1 VFTVFKSVR
10 QCFGH
15 FLNVRKRQPPS
26 RRSGAMTRREGGR
39 TGAVQDAV
47 ARVKSAKAG
56 FWIAAALPAF
66 FGTFAVS
73 AQTNP
78 PPASYIRSYT
88 NDVPNQPL
96 VTVTVTGASNVSC
109 LTIEEDLSG
118 PATAISISGDGVYL
132 PAQNIIRWGPYFN
145 TVATNVSYR
154 LAGLPASYQVNGG
167 SWMDGHWY
175 FSPGVTMVTVLPP
188 AGVGGGV
195 PSPPPQVA
203 TPAFSPPSGA
213 SVPVS
218 VTITDATPGAAIYYT
233 LDGSLPTQG
242 STQYTVPV
250 PLASASVLRAVAFTN
265 GWTPSISAVGYY
277 EPTAPPANA
286 QLTRSVSGNSSPS
299 PLVTLTVT
307 PGTNANCVAIT
318 ETLAPGIGA
327 TTVSSGGNYVAS
339 NNVVLWGP
347 FFGTNG
353 LVLSYQAV
361 GLPGV
366 YPARASWSVDG
377 VSGTETTG
385 TNLVITGGGVN
396 GVIPTP
402 PPQVPAPIIIPPSG
416 SVVPVDVLIGL
427 PGWDFGLLDDTWAG
441 GIRSV
446 QNLPAQ
452 SAWFVSGSSTNLT
465 AGVNALNFW
474 NGTNAVAGITYFT
487 PNATTPLLLG
497 IGDTLKATLKLVLTG
512 VAPANSAQGLR
523 VGLFDFVDSTLSPPR
538 VSADGFAAAS
548 QGNGV
553 QGYCLFQNMGTTF
566 LASTPVDI
574 KMRTNLSSGS
584 LLGTNTDFS
593 SMSGSVVSN
602 NFHGFTAGR
611 QYVLTLTVS
620 RTAAS
625 SLAFTASW
633 LDTTT
638 GGTFSNSATNS
649 SATGFR
655 FDGLALWSQTAAVAA
670 TNITLNEFK
679 MDYIPQATNSAPPPA
694 GTAIYYTLDGSPPTT
709 SSMLYT
715 GAVQLASAGVVWA
728 ATFATNW
735 TPSAASVAFYGQPAF
750 PANVLVTRSVSGNSS
765 ATPMVTFSVT
775 PGAGAQCVAVM
786 ENLPAGISAI
796 NVTSGGNYIAS
807 NNVVLWG
814 PFFGTNT
821 LSLSYQAAGLP
832 GVYPVSASWSV
843 DGVGGGEPAGTNLV
857 IVASGANG
865 TIPTPPPQVLTPML
879 TPAMASNLP
888 VSVTTTDATPGAVI
902 YYTLDGSL
910 PTQNSLPYTGAV
922 PLASAGV
929 LRAVA
934 FTNGW
939 TPSVAAVGEY
949 VPPLTTNT
957 VSVTNSIFGNATIQ
971 PTVSLTATPQGAV
984 NCYAVVETLS
994 FGLTPSGLSGDGIW
1008 DPIAGAIRWGPY
1020 LDNQPRVFSFTVGG
1034 ASGIYPLSGQVS
1046 VNGYSMSA
1054 GATNVQINT
1063 SVIGSGPQIG
1073 TQPSNQVA
1081 LAGQTVQFT
1090 VGASGSA
1097 PLIYQ
1102 WYFNTNTP
1110 LFSPSPAAALSLSNV
1125 TAQSAGLYSVL
1136 VTNAYGS
1143 VTSSVA
1149 SLTIVT
1155 PLVTNILT
1163 GTNGSVTLSFVGLP
1177 NATTRIWATTN
1188 LALPSSWQP
1197 IFTNTTTSPNGAW
1210 QFIDTNTVGYPLRFY
1225 RFSTP

>member
-1 VFTVFKSVR
+1 MFTVFKSVR
-10 QCFGH
+10 QCFGQ
-15 FLNVRKRQPPS
+15 FSNVRKRQ
-26 RRSGAMTRREGGR
+26 R

-47 ARVKSAKAG
+47 ARVKGAKAG
-56 FWIAAALPAF
+56 FWIVAVLLAF

-73 AQTNP
+73 AQTSP
-78 PPASYIRSYT
+78 PPASYIRSFV
-88 NDVPNQPL
+88 NDVPNQAL
-96 VTVTVTGASNVSC
+96 VTVTVTGASDVSC

-175 FSPGVTMVTVLPP
+175 FSPGVTMITVLPP
-188 AGVGGGV
+188 AGGGGGI
-195 PSPPPQVA
+195 PSAPPQVA
-203 TPAFSPPSGA
+203 TPTFSPPSGA
-213 SVPVS
+213 SVPTS
-218 VTITDATPGAAIYYT
+218 VTISCATAGAVIYYT
-233 LDGSLPTQG
+233 LDGSLPTQY
-242 STQYTVPV
+242 SPQYTVPV
-250 PLASASVLRAVAFTN
+250 SLASAGVLRAAAFTN
-265 GWTPSISAVGYY
+265 GWTPSVSAVGYY
-277 EPTAPPANA
+277 GPTAPPANA
-286 QLTRSVSGNSSPS
+286 QLTRSVSGNSSQS

-327 TTVSSGGNYVAS
+327 INITSNGTYVAS

-361 GLPGV
+361 GLPGT

-377 VSGTETTG
+377 VSGSETTG
-385 TNLVITGGGVN
+385 TNLVVAGSGVN
-396 GVIPTP
+396 GVISTP
-402 PPQVPAPIIIPPSG
+402 PPQIPSPIIIPPSG

-427 PGWDFGLLDDTWAG
+427 PGWDFGLLDDIWAG
-441 GIRSV
+441 GTRSV

-474 NGTNAVAGITYFT
+474 NGTNAVTGITYFT
-487 PNATTPLLLG
+487 PNATTPLSLG
-497 IGDTLKATLKLVLTG
+497 IGDTLKATVKLVLSG

-548 QGNGV
+548 QGSGV
-553 QGYCLFQNMGTTF
+553 RGYCLFQNMGTTF
-566 LASTPVDI
+566 LASTPMDI
-574 KMRTNLSSGS
+574 KMRTNLLSGS

-602 NFHGFTAGR
+602 NFPGFTAGR

-638 GGTFSNSATNS
+638 GGTFSNSAINS
-649 SATGFR
+649 SATSFR

-670 TNITLNEFK
+670 TGITLNEFK
-679 MDYIPQATNSAPPPA
+679 MDYIPQATNSAPLPA
-694 GTAIYYTLDGSPPTT
+694 GTAIYYTLDGSTPTT
-709 SSMLYT
+709 SSVLYT
-715 GAVQLASAGVVWA
+715 GAVQLTSAGVVRA
-728 ATFATNW
+728 AAFATNW
-735 TPSAASVAFYGQPAF
+735 TPSAASVAFYGQPAS
-750 PANVLVTRSVSGNSS
+750 PANALVTRSVSGNSS
-765 ATPMVTFSVT
+765 ATPLVTFSVT
-775 PGAGAQCVAVM
+775 PGVGAQCVAVT
-786 ENLPAGISAI
+786 ETLPAGISAI
-796 NVTSGGNYIAS
+796 NITSNGNYIAS

-814 PFFGTNT
+814 PFFGTNV
-821 LSLSYQAAGLP
+821 LSLSYQATGLP

-843 DGVGGGEPAGTNLV
+843 DGVGGSEPAGTNLI
-857 IVASGANG
+857 IVGSGANG
-865 TIPTPPPQVLTPML
+865 IIPTPPPQVATPVL

-888 VSVTTTDATPGAVI
+888 VNVTITDATPGAVI

-910 PTQNSLPYTGAV
+910 PTQGSAQYTV
-922 PLASAGV
+922 PVLMASAGV

-949 VPPLTTNT
+949 MPVPTTNT
-957 VSVTNSIFGNATIQ
+957 VSVTNSIFGNATIL
-971 PTVSLTATPQGAV
+971 PIVSLTATPQGAV
-984 NCYAVVETLS
+984 SCYAVVETLP

-1008 DPIAGAIRWGPY
+1008 DPVAGAIRWGPY

-1034 ASGIYPLSGQVS
+1034 VSGTYPLSGQVS

-1063 SVIGSGPQIG
+1063 SIIGSAPQIG

-1097 PLIYQ
+1097 PLIYR

-1110 LFSPSPAAALSLSNV
+1110 LFSASAVAALSLTNV
-1125 TAQSAGLYSVL
+1125 TPQSAGFYAVL
-1136 VTNAYGS
+1136 ITNAYGS

-1149 SLTIVT
+1149 SLTIVI
-1155 PLVTNILT
+1155 PLVSNIVS
-1163 GTNGSVTLSFVGLP
+1163 GVNGSVTLNFIGLP
-1177 NATTRIWATTN
+1177 NATTRIWANTN
-1188 LALPSSWQP
+1188 LALPSGWQP
-1197 IFTNTTTSPNGAW
+1197 IFTNTTTLPNGTW
-1210 QFIDTNTVGYPLRFY
+1210 QFTDTNTAGYPLRFY